1 MMRDHSD
8 IKGIYASLEDFMEKA
23 PLQTPPVLAC
33 PASEQQSPLRRFIA
47 LPQNVLLIL
56 GPRRHPP
63 VPARVA
69 NTNTSIAIQTAVGF
83 NTLEIK
89 AYVEAAQTLEPDIVL
104 GVADFEF
111 GKRPGV
117 KRLEKMGDRSLD
129 WIQEMAAG
137 LTEADEGR
145 SRTAL
150 FAPVLPIEPQMQS
163 HYICAIEEE
172 LIERI
177 SGWAVHDASSI
188 VAIPESM
195 NHLPRL
201 SLSAPES
208 PHSLLDQVALG
219 VDICTIPFIGEATD
233 AGTAFTF
240 GFPVANL
247 NGSNGEAPIGLDLW
261 SPAYVS
267 DLSPIK
273 EGCSCYCCQ
282 NHHRA
287 YLHHLLTCKEMLAWV
302 LLQIHNHHVC
312 DLFFAE
318 VRRTIGE
325 SGFNREVDLFK
336 SFYEPAFPPRTG
348 SGPRIRGYQTKSGV
362 NEPRKNP
369 IAFRALDDGKEK
381 LVETTSPSDYKET
394 EGIMNQG

>member
-23 PLQTPPVLAC
+23 PSQTPPVLTC
-33 PASEQQSPLRRFIA
+33 PAPEQQSPLRRFIA

-83 NTLEIK
+83 STLEIK
-89 AYVEAAQTLEPDIVL
+89 AYVEAAQILKPDIVF
-104 GVADFEF
+104 GIADFEF

-129 WIQEMAAG
+129 WVRAMATG
-137 LTEADEGR
+137 IIEADAGR
-145 SRTAL
+145 PRIAL

-163 HYICAIEEE
+163 HYLCSIEDE
-172 LIERI
+172 LSESI

-208 PHSLLDQVALG
+208 PHSLLDQVVIG
-219 VDICTIPFIGEATD
+219 MDICTIPFIGEATD
-233 AGTAFTF
+233 AGVAFTF
-240 GFPVANL
+240 SFPIPN
-247 NGSNGEAPIGLDLW
+247 SNESSDETPIGLDLW
-261 SPAYVS
+261 SPAHVS
-267 DLSPIK
+267 DLSPIL
-273 EGCSCYCCQ
+273 EGCSCYCCA

-287 YLHHLLTCKEMLAWV
+287 YLHHLLNCKEMLVWV

-312 DLFFAE
+312 DLFFAGI
-318 VRRTIGE
+318 RRTIGE
-325 SGFNREVDLFK
+325 SRFNREVDLFK
-336 SFYEPAFPPRTG
+336 RFYQPAFPPKTG

-369 IAFRALDDGKEK
+369 IAFKALDDGKEK
-381 LVETTSPSDYKET
+381 LAETTPPSDL
-394 EGIMNQG
+394 